1 MIKYLLD
8 TNICIYINKRRPP
21 QVLERL
27 ASIHLDEIG
36 ISSITRY
43 EMMFGVLKSQ
53 QQERALHEL
62 ERLCSTFPP
71 ITFDTNAADHAS
83 HIRFLLQKQ
92 GTPIGPNDVLLA
104 GQALSLNAIL
114 VTNNTREFSR
124 IKDLKLE
131 NWVEDSF

>member
-1 MIKYLLD
+1 MIRYLLD

-27 ASIHLDEIG
+27 ENINLNEIG

-43 EMMFGVLKSQ
+43 EMMFGALKSQ
-53 QQERALHEL
+53 QQERALQEL

-71 ITFDTNAADHAS
+71 ITFDSKAAGHAS
-83 HIRFLLQKQ
+83 QIRFLLQKQ
-92 GTPIGPNDVLLA
+92 GTPIGPNDVLIA

-124 IKDLKLE
+124 IKGLKLE
-131 NWVEDSF
+131 NWVEGST

>member
-8 TNICIYINKRRPP
+8 TNICIYVNKYRPP
-21 QVLERL
+21 QVLKRL
-27 ASIHLDEIG
+27 ESINLDEIG

-53 QQERALHEL
+53 QQERALQEL
-62 ERLCSTFPP
+62 ERLCKIFPP
-71 ITFDTNAADHAS
+71 IVFDTKAADHAS
-83 HIRFLLQKQ
+83 QIRFLLQKQ

-124 IKDLKLE
+124 ISGLKLE
-131 NWVEDSF
+131 NWVDLT

>member
-1 MIKYLLD
+1 VIKYLLD
-8 TNICIYINKRRPP
+8 TSICIYINKRRPA

-27 ASIHLDEIG
+27 ESINLDEIG

-43 EMMFGVLKSQ
+43 EMMFGAFKSQ
-53 QQERALHEL
+53 QQKRALQEL

-71 ITFDTNAADHAS
+71 IAFDMNAADHAG

-92 GTPIGPNDVLLA
+92 RTPIGPNDVLLA

-124 IKDLKLE
+124 VNGLKLE
-131 NWVEDSF
+131 NWAEDSA